1 MVAALCVVV
10 GALLLMLIFVLG
22 SGGPNNTPTAN
33 TNPTQPVSA
42 TSTVQVTPSTQA
54 TPLPTASSTATAG
67 TVSTPTP
74 DGTAYPGQQYID
86 GAQMATGVDK
96 STMQPEQ
103 VTTTFP
109 VGSNMYVIF
118 NIHPPSQ
125 GGAVCTL
132 WYLTGN
138 PTPVTSYNFN
148 VSGTIH
154 SSYTYA
160 TYGSPGQAYVELYWA
175 SDKSCSD
182 KVLAQHVDFTVT
194 AS

>member
-22 SGGPNNTPTAN
+22 SSGGSNNTPTAN
-33 TNPTQPVSA
+33 TSA
-42 TSTVQVTPSTQA
+42 TQVATTSTT
-54 TPLPTASSTATAG
+54 PTAPAAQDTPTPAASATAASD
-67 TVSTPTP
+67 STPTP
-74 DGTAYPGQQYID
+74 DGTVYPGQQYID

-109 VGSNMYVIF
+109 VGSNMYVVF
-118 NIHPPSQ
+118 NLHPPSQ

-148 VSGTIH
+148 VSGTTH

-160 TYGSPGQAYVELYWA
+160 TYGSAGQAYVELYWA
-175 SDKSCSD
+175 SDKSCTD
-182 KVLAQHVDFTVT
+182 KILAQHVDFTVT